1 LLGVSRAT
9 SVWVKR
15 EHSRGREVLAPAT
28 YHSEVDRLTGLTDAS
43 EFFELLPDL
52 SAHEQLSLVL
62 FDVDDLRLLNER
74 RGTVEA
80 DRLLAHLGSVIRERR
95 GPDEIGARIG
105 GDEFAL
111 CLLEDDTT
119 EIVREVERIRQLFGE
134 ESGGAT
140 LSVGVCEAATLRRA
154 SVRLSLVEAAQ
165 DALGEAKRQRPA
177 GLTIFR
183 G

>member
-1 LLGVSRAT
+1 M
-9 SVWVKR
+9 
-15 EHSRGREVLAPAT
+15 
-28 YHSEVDRLTGLTDAS
+28 DRLTGLADAS
-43 EFFELLPDL
+43 EFFESLPNL
-52 SAHEQLSLVL
+52 SAQQERLSLVL
-62 FDVDDLRLLNER
+62 FDVDDLHLLNER
-74 RGTVEA
+74 HGTAET

-111 CLLEDDTT
+111 CLLEDDTS

-154 SVRLSLVEAAQ
+154 SVRLSLIEAAQ
-165 DALGEAKRQRPA
+165 DALNEAKRQRPA
-177 GLTIFR
+177 GLSIFR
-183 G
+183 L